1 MINSMTG
8 YANGSFKL
16 DSSVSLSV
24 EIRALNNRYLD
35 LNIRLDDDLK
45 YLEAKI
51 KSLLSDTIKR
61 GKVECRITKSL
72 NQQSKSS
79 YSDDQIKDALK
90 IMKRVALLSRQ
101 EFSAT
106 PHEIINFINSNQKS
120 KNININEK
128 ALLTA
133 LSNVLKNFN
142 KDRAREGKNLSS
154 ILKQNVN
161 TINVHVKNVRKFYK
175 DDAKDYQQKLIKKL
189 SDINSEIDQQRLQQ
203 EVVYFLQKSDIEEEL
218 SRILSHNKEI
228 VDLLKSKD
236 PVGKKLDFMMQ
247 ELNREANTLG
257 SKSISTR
264 ISSLA
269 VDIKVLIEQMRE
281 QIQNIEGQTLIKIN
295 YLSSAP
301 LLVLAKRQ
309 LSKNY

>member
-1 MINSMTG
+1 MTG

-51 KSLLSDTIKR
+51 KSMLSETIKR

-72 NQQSKSS
+72 NQQSKLS

-90 IMKRVALLSRQ
+90 IMKRVAHLSRQ

-106 PHEIINFINSNQKS
+106 PHEIINFINSNQRP

-128 ALLTA
+128 AFLTA
-133 LSNVLKNFN
+133 LSNVLKNFS

-161 TINVHVKNVRKFYK
+161 AINANVKNVRKFYK
-175 DDAKDYQQKLIKKL
+175 DDAKGHQQKLLKKL
-189 SDINSEIDQQRLQQ
+189 NDINSEIDQQRLQQ

-218 SRILSHNKEI
+218 SRIFSHNKEI
-228 VDLLKSKD
+228 IDLLKSKD

-281 QIQNIEGQTLIKIN
+281 QIQNIE
-295 YLSSAP
+295 
-301 LLVLAKRQ
+301 
-309 LSKNY
+309 

>member
-1 MINSMTG
+1 MTG

-61 GKVECRITKSL
+61 GKVECRISKSL

-106 PHEIINFINSNQKS
+106 PHEIINFINSNQKP

-128 ALLTA
+128 AFLAA

-161 TINVHVKNVRKFYK
+161 AINAHVKNVRKFYK
-175 DDAKDYQQKLIKKL
+175 DDAKDHQQKLLKKL

-228 VDLLKSKD
+228 IDLLKSKD

-281 QIQNIEGQTLIKIN
+281 QIQNIE
-295 YLSSAP
+295 
-301 LLVLAKRQ
+301 
-309 LSKNY
+309 

>member
-1 MINSMTG
+1 MTG

-51 KSLLSDTIKR
+51 KSKLSDTIKR

-72 NQQSKSS
+72 NQQSKLS

-106 PHEIINFINSNQKS
+106 PHEIINFINSNHKP

-128 ALLTA
+128 AFLTA

-161 TINVHVKNVRKFYK
+161 AINTHVKNVRKFYK
-175 DDAKDYQQKLIKKL
+175 DDAKEHQQKLLKKL

-203 EVVYFLQKSDIEEEL
+203 EVIYFLQKSDIEEEL

-228 VDLLKSKD
+228 IDLLKSKD

-281 QIQNIEGQTLIKIN
+281 QIQNIE
-295 YLSSAP
+295 
-301 LLVLAKRQ
+301 
-309 LSKNY
+309 

>member
-1 MINSMTG
+1 MTG

-16 DSSVSLSV
+16 NSSVSLSV

-106 PHEIINFINSNQKS
+106 PHEIINFINSNQKP

-128 ALLTA
+128 AFLAA

-161 TINVHVKNVRKFYK
+161 AINAHVKNVRRFYK
-175 DDAKDYQQKLIKKL
+175 DDAKDHQQKLLKKL

-228 VDLLKSKD
+228 IDLLKSKD

-281 QIQNIEGQTLIKIN
+281 QIQNIE
-295 YLSSAP
+295 
-301 LLVLAKRQ
+301 
-309 LSKNY
+309 

>member
-1 MINSMTG
+1 MTG

-72 NQQSKSS
+72 NQQSKLS

-90 IMKRVALLSRQ
+90 IMKRVARLSKQ

-106 PHEIINFINSNQKS
+106 PHEIINFINSNQKP

-128 ALLTA
+128 ALLKA

-154 ILKQNVN
+154 ILKQNIIA
-161 TINVHVKNVRKFYK
+161 INAHVKNVRKFYK
-175 DDAKDYQQKLIKKL
+175 DDAKDHQQKLIKKL

-281 QIQNIEGQTLIKIN
+281 QIQNIE
-295 YLSSAP
+295 
-301 LLVLAKRQ
+301 
-309 LSKNY
+309 

>member
-16 DSSVSLSV
+16 DLSVSLTV

-51 KSLLSDTIKR
+51 KSMLSETIKR

-72 NQQSKSS
+72 NQQSKLS

-90 IMKRVALLSRQ
+90 IMKRVAHLSRQ

-106 PHEIINFINSNQKS
+106 PHEIINFINSNQKP
-120 KNININEK
+120 KNITINEK
-128 ALLTA
+128 AFLTA
-133 LSNVLKNFN
+133 LSNVFKNFN

-161 TINVHVKNVRKFYK
+161 AINAHVKNVRKFYK
-175 DDAKDYQQKLIKKL
+175 DDAKDHQQKLLKKL
-189 SDINSEIDQQRLQQ
+189 SNINSEIDQQRLQQ

-228 VDLLKSKD
+228 IDLLKSKD

-281 QIQNIEGQTLIKIN
+281 QIQNIE
-295 YLSSAP
+295 
-301 LLVLAKRQ
+301 
-309 LSKNY
+309 

>member
-1 MINSMTG
+1 MTG

-90 IMKRVALLSRQ
+90 IMKRVAHLAKQ
-101 EFSAT
+101 EFSVT
-106 PHEIINFINSNQKS
+106 PHEIINFINSNQKP

-161 TINVHVKNVRKFYK
+161 AINAHVKNVRKFYK
-175 DDAKDYQQKLIKKL
+175 DDAKDHQQKLIKKL

-228 VDLLKSKD
+228 IDLLKSKD

-281 QIQNIEGQTLIKIN
+281 QIQNIE
-295 YLSSAP
+295 
-301 LLVLAKRQ
+301 
-309 LSKNY
+309 

>member
-1 MINSMTG
+1 MTG

-72 NQQSKSS
+72 NQKSKSS

-106 PHEIINFINSNQKS
+106 PHEIINFINSNQKP

-128 ALLTA
+128 AFLTA

-142 KDRAREGKNLSS
+142 KDRSREGKNLSS

-161 TINVHVKNVRKFYK
+161 AINAHVKNVRKFYK
-175 DDAKDYQQKLIKKL
+175 DDAKNHQQKLIKKL

-228 VDLLKSKD
+228 IDLLKSND

-281 QIQNIEGQTLIKIN
+281 QIQNIE
-295 YLSSAP
+295 
-301 LLVLAKRQ
+301 
-309 LSKNY
+309 

>member
-72 NQQSKSS
+72 NQQSKLS

-90 IMKRVALLSRQ
+90 IMKRVARLSKQ

-106 PHEIINFINSNQKS
+106 PHEIINFINSNQKP

-128 ALLTA
+128 ALLKA

-154 ILKQNVN
+154 ILKQNIIA
-161 TINVHVKNVRKFYK
+161 INAHVKNVRKFYK
-175 DDAKDYQQKLIKKL
+175 DDAKDHQQKLIKKL

-281 QIQNIEGQTLIKIN
+281 QIQNIE
-295 YLSSAP
+295 
-301 LLVLAKRQ
+301 
-309 LSKNY
+309 

>member
-1 MINSMTG
+1 MTG

-90 IMKRVALLSRQ
+90 IMKRVAHLAKQ
-101 EFSAT
+101 EFSVT
-106 PHEIINFINSNQKS
+106 PHEIINFINSNQKP

-133 LSNVLKNFN
+133 VSNVLKNFN

-161 TINVHVKNVRKFYK
+161 AINAHVKNVRKFYK
-175 DDAKDYQQKLIKKL
+175 DDAKDHQQKLIKKL

-228 VDLLKSKD
+228 IDLLKIKD

-281 QIQNIEGQTLIKIN
+281 QIQNIE
-295 YLSSAP
+295 
-301 LLVLAKRQ
+301 
-309 LSKNY
+309 

>member
-1 MINSMTG
+1 MTG

-79 YSDDQIKDALK
+79 FSDDQIKDALK

-106 PHEIINFINSNQKS
+106 PHEIINFINSNQKP

-128 ALLTA
+128 AFLTA

-142 KDRAREGKNLSS
+142 KDRSREGKNLSS

-161 TINVHVKNVRKFYK
+161 AINAHVKNVRKFYK
-175 DDAKDYQQKLIKKL
+175 DDAKSHQQKLIKKL

-228 VDLLKSKD
+228 IDLLKSND

-281 QIQNIEGQTLIKIN
+281 QIQNIE
-295 YLSSAP
+295 
-301 LLVLAKRQ
+301 
-309 LSKNY
+309 

>member
-90 IMKRVALLSRQ
+90 IMKRVAHLAKQ
-101 EFSAT
+101 EFSVT
-106 PHEIINFINSNQKS
+106 PHEIINFINSNQKP

-133 LSNVLKNFN
+133 VSNVLKNFN

-161 TINVHVKNVRKFYK
+161 AINAHVKNVRKFYK
-175 DDAKDYQQKLIKKL
+175 DDAKDHQQKLIKKL

-228 VDLLKSKD
+228 IDLLKNKD

-281 QIQNIEGQTLIKIN
+281 QIQNIE
-295 YLSSAP
+295 
-301 LLVLAKRQ
+301 
-309 LSKNY
+309 

>member
-35 LNIRLDDDLK
+35 FNIRLDDDLK

-90 IMKRVALLSRQ
+90 IMKRVAYLTKQ

-106 PHEIINFINSNQKS
+106 PHEIINFINSNQKP

-128 ALLTA
+128 ALLTD

-161 TINVHVKNVRKFYK
+161 AINAHVKNVRKFYK
-175 DDAKDYQQKLIKKL
+175 DDAKEHQQKLIKKL

-281 QIQNIEGQTLIKIN
+281 QIQNI
-295 YLSSAP
+295 
-301 LLVLAKRQ
+301 V
-309 LSKNY
+309 

>member
-1 MINSMTG
+1 MTG

-90 IMKRVALLSRQ
+90 IMKRVAHLAKQ
-101 EFSAT
+101 EFSVT
-106 PHEIINFINSNQKS
+106 PHEIINFINSNQKP

-133 LSNVLKNFN
+133 VSNVLKNFN

-161 TINVHVKNVRKFYK
+161 AINAHVKNVRKFYK
-175 DDAKDYQQKLIKKL
+175 DDAKDHQQKLIKKL

-228 VDLLKSKD
+228 VDLLQSKD

-281 QIQNIEGQTLIKIN
+281 QIQNIE
-295 YLSSAP
+295 
-301 LLVLAKRQ
+301 
-309 LSKNY
+309 

>member
-1 MINSMTG
+1 MTG

-16 DSSVSLSV
+16 DSSVSLSI

-51 KSLLSDTIKR
+51 KSMLSDTIKR
-61 GKVECRITKSL
+61 GKVECRISKSL
-72 NQQSKSS
+72 NQHSKLS

-106 PHEIINFINSNQKS
+106 PHEIINFINSNQKP

-128 ALLTA
+128 AFLAA

-154 ILKQNVN
+154 VLKQNVN
-161 TINVHVKNVRKFYK
+161 VINANVKNVRKFYK
-175 DDAKDYQQKLIKKL
+175 DDAKDHQQKLLKKL

-228 VDLLKSKD
+228 IDLLKSKD

-281 QIQNIEGQTLIKIN
+281 QIQNIE
-295 YLSSAP
+295 
-301 LLVLAKRQ
+301 
-309 LSKNY
+309 

>member
-1 MINSMTG
+1 MTG

-90 IMKRVALLSRQ
+90 IMKRVANLAKQ
-101 EFSAT
+101 EFSVT
-106 PHEIINFINSNQKS
+106 PHEIINFINSNQKP

-133 LSNVLKNFN
+133 VSNVLKNFN

-161 TINVHVKNVRKFYK
+161 AINAHVKNVRKFYK
-175 DDAKDYQQKLIKKL
+175 DDAKDHQQKLIKKL

-228 VDLLKSKD
+228 IDLLKIKD

-281 QIQNIEGQTLIKIN
+281 QIQNIE
-295 YLSSAP
+295 
-301 LLVLAKRQ
+301 
-309 LSKNY
+309 

>member
-16 DSSVSLSV
+16 NSSVSLSV

-61 GKVECRITKSL
+61 GKVECRISKSL

-106 PHEIINFINSNQKS
+106 PHEIINFINSNQKP

-128 ALLTA
+128 AFLAA

-161 TINVHVKNVRKFYK
+161 AINAHVKNVRKFYK
-175 DDAKDYQQKLIKKL
+175 DDAKDHQQKLLKKL

-218 SRILSHNKEI
+218 SRVLSHNKEI
-228 VDLLKSKD
+228 IDLLKSKD

-281 QIQNIEGQTLIKIN
+281 QIQNIE
-295 YLSSAP
+295 
-301 LLVLAKRQ
+301 
-309 LSKNY
+309 

>member
-51 KSLLSDTIKR
+51 KSMLSDTIKR
-61 GKVECRITKSL
+61 GKVECRISKSL
-72 NQQSKSS
+72 NQHSKLS

-106 PHEIINFINSNQKS
+106 PHEIINFINSNQKP

-128 ALLTA
+128 AFLAA

-161 TINVHVKNVRKFYK
+161 AINAHVKNVRKFYK
-175 DDAKDYQQKLIKKL
+175 DDAKNHQQKLIKKL

-228 VDLLKSKD
+228 IDLLKSND

-281 QIQNIEGQTLIKIN
+281 QIQNIE
-295 YLSSAP
+295 
-301 LLVLAKRQ
+301 
-309 LSKNY
+309 

>member
-1 MINSMTG
+1 MTG

-16 DSSVSLSV
+16 DSSVSLSF
-24 EIRALNNRYLD
+24 EIRALNNRYFD

-51 KSLLSDTIKR
+51 KSMLSDTIKR

-72 NQQSKSS
+72 NHQSKLS

-106 PHEIINFINSNQKS
+106 PHEIINFINSNQKP

-128 ALLTA
+128 VFFTA

-161 TINVHVKNVRKFYK
+161 AINAHVKNVRKFYK
-175 DDAKDYQQKLIKKL
+175 DDAKNHQQKLLKKL
-189 SDINSEIDQQRLQQ
+189 SDINNEIDQQRLQQ

-228 VDLLKSKD
+228 IDLLKSKD

-281 QIQNIEGQTLIKIN
+281 QIQNIE
-295 YLSSAP
+295 
-301 LLVLAKRQ
+301 
-309 LSKNY
+309 

>member
-90 IMKRVALLSRQ
+90 IMKRVAHLAKQ
-101 EFSAT
+101 EFSVT
-106 PHEIINFINSNQKS
+106 PHEIINFINSNQKP

-133 LSNVLKNFN
+133 VSNVLKNFN

-161 TINVHVKNVRKFYK
+161 AINAHVKNVRKFYK
-175 DDAKDYQQKLIKKL
+175 DDAKDHQQKLIKKL

-228 VDLLKSKD
+228 IDLLKSTD

-281 QIQNIEGQTLIKIN
+281 QIQNIE
-295 YLSSAP
+295 
-301 LLVLAKRQ
+301 
-309 LSKNY
+309 

>member
-1 MINSMTG
+1 MTG

-90 IMKRVALLSRQ
+90 IMKRVAHLAKQ
-101 EFSAT
+101 EFSVT
-106 PHEIINFINSNQKS
+106 PHEIINFINSNQKP

-133 LSNVLKNFN
+133 VSNVLKNFN

-161 TINVHVKNVRKFYK
+161 AINAHIKNVRKFYK
-175 DDAKDYQQKLIKKL
+175 YDAKDHQQKLIKKL

-228 VDLLKSKD
+228 VDLLQSKD

-281 QIQNIEGQTLIKIN
+281 QIQNIE
-295 YLSSAP
+295 
-301 LLVLAKRQ
+301 
-309 LSKNY
+309 

>member
-1 MINSMTG
+1 MTG

-90 IMKRVALLSRQ
+90 IMKRVAHLAKQ
-101 EFSAT
+101 EFSVT
-106 PHEIINFINSNQKS
+106 PHEIINFINSNQKP

-133 LSNVLKNFN
+133 VSNVLKNFN

-161 TINVHVKNVRKFYK
+161 AINAHVKNVRKFYK
-175 DDAKDYQQKLIKKL
+175 DDAKDHQQKLIKKL

-228 VDLLKSKD
+228 IDLLQSKD

-281 QIQNIEGQTLIKIN
+281 QIQNIE
-295 YLSSAP
+295 
-301 LLVLAKRQ
+301 
-309 LSKNY
+309 

>member
-61 GKVECRITKSL
+61 GKVECRISKSL
-72 NQQSKSS
+72 NQHSKLS

-90 IMKRVALLSRQ
+90 IMKRVAHLTKQ

-106 PHEIINFINSNQKS
+106 PHEIINFINSNQKP

-161 TINVHVKNVRKFYK
+161 AINAHVKNVRKFYK
-175 DDAKDYQQKLIKKL
+175 DDAKEHQQKLIKKL

-281 QIQNIEGQTLIKIN
+281 QIQNIE
-295 YLSSAP
+295 
-301 LLVLAKRQ
+301 
-309 LSKNY
+309 

>member
-16 DSSVSLSV
+16 DSSVSLSF

-51 KSLLSDTIKR
+51 KSMLSDTIKR

-72 NQQSKSS
+72 NQQSKLS

-106 PHEIINFINSNQKS
+106 PHEIINFINSNQKP

-161 TINVHVKNVRKFYK
+161 AINTHIKNVRKF
-175 DDAKDYQQKLIKKL
+175 IKMM
-189 SDINSEIDQQRLQQ
+189 
-203 EVVYFLQKSDIEEEL
+203 QKSI
-218 SRILSHNKEI
+218 NK
-228 VDLLKSKD
+228 S
-236 PVGKKLDFMMQ
+236 
-247 ELNREANTLG
+247 
-257 SKSISTR
+257 
-264 ISSLA
+264 
-269 VDIKVLIEQMRE
+269 
-281 QIQNIEGQTLIKIN
+281 
-295 YLSSAP
+295 Y
-301 LLVLAKRQ
+301 
-309 LSKNY
+309 

>member
-1 MINSMTG
+1 MTG

-72 NQQSKSS
+72 NQQSKLS

-106 PHEIINFINSNQKS
+106 PHEIINFINSNQKP
-120 KNININEK
+120 KNITINEK
-128 ALLTA
+128 AFLTA

-161 TINVHVKNVRKFYK
+161 AINAHVKNVRKFYK
-175 DDAKDYQQKLIKKL
+175 DDAKNHQQKLIKKL

-281 QIQNIEGQTLIKIN
+281 QIQNIE
-295 YLSSAP
+295 
-301 LLVLAKRQ
+301 
-309 LSKNY
+309 

>member
-90 IMKRVALLSRQ
+90 IMKRVAHLAKQ
-101 EFSAT
+101 EFSVT
-106 PHEIINFINSNQKS
+106 PHEIINFINSNQKP

-128 ALLTA
+128 ALLIA
-133 LSNVLKNFN
+133 VSNVLKNFN

-161 TINVHVKNVRKFYK
+161 AINAHVKNVRKFYK
-175 DDAKDYQQKLIKKL
+175 DDAKDHQQKLIKKL

-228 VDLLKSKD
+228 IDLLKIKD

-281 QIQNIEGQTLIKIN
+281 QIQNIE
-295 YLSSAP
+295 
-301 LLVLAKRQ
+301 
-309 LSKNY
+309 

>member
-1 MINSMTG
+1 MTG

-281 QIQNIEGQTLIKIN
+281 QIQNIE
-295 YLSSAP
+295 
-301 LLVLAKRQ
+301 
-309 LSKNY
+309 

>member
-1 MINSMTG
+1 MTG

-51 KSLLSDTIKR
+51 KSMLSDTIKR

-72 NQQSKSS
+72 NQQSKLS

-106 PHEIINFINSNQKS
+106 PHEIINFINSNQKP
-120 KNININEK
+120 KNITINEK
-128 ALLTA
+128 AFLTA

-161 TINVHVKNVRKFYK
+161 AINAHVKNVRKFYK
-175 DDAKDYQQKLIKKL
+175 DDAKEHQQKLLKKL

-228 VDLLKSKD
+228 LDLLKSKD

-281 QIQNIEGQTLIKIN
+281 QIQNIE
-295 YLSSAP
+295 
-301 LLVLAKRQ
+301 
-309 LSKNY
+309 

>member
-1 MINSMTG
+1 MTG

-90 IMKRVALLSRQ
+90 IMKRVAHITKQ

-106 PHEIINFINSNQKS
+106 PHEIINFINSNQKP
-120 KNININEK
+120 KKININEK
-128 ALLTA
+128 AFLKA
-133 LSNVLKNFN
+133 ISNVLKIFN

-161 TINVHVKNVRKFYK
+161 AINAHVKNVRKFYK
-175 DDAKDYQQKLIKKL
+175 DDAKDHQQKLIKKL

-281 QIQNIEGQTLIKIN
+281 QIQNIE
-295 YLSSAP
+295 
-301 LLVLAKRQ
+301 
-309 LSKNY
+309 

>member
-1 MINSMTG
+1 MTG

-90 IMKRVALLSRQ
+90 IMKRVAHLAKQ
-101 EFSAT
+101 EFSVT
-106 PHEIINFINSNQKS
+106 PHEIINFINSNQKP

-133 LSNVLKNFN
+133 VSNVLKNFN

-161 TINVHVKNVRKFYK
+161 AISANVKNVRKFYK
-175 DDAKDYQQKLIKKL
+175 DDAKDHQQKLIKKL

-228 VDLLKSKD
+228 IDLLKIKD

-281 QIQNIEGQTLIKIN
+281 QIQNIE
-295 YLSSAP
+295 
-301 LLVLAKRQ
+301 
-309 LSKNY
+309 

>member
-1 MINSMTG
+1 MTG

-51 KSLLSDTIKR
+51 KSMLSDTIKR
-61 GKVECRITKSL
+61 GKVECRISKSL
-72 NQQSKSS
+72 NQHSKLS

-90 IMKRVALLSRQ
+90 IMKRVARLSKQ

-106 PHEIINFINSNQKS
+106 PHEIINFINSNQKP

-128 ALLTA
+128 AFLAA

-154 ILKQNVN
+154 VLKQNVN
-161 TINVHVKNVRKFYK
+161 VINANVKNVRKFYK
-175 DDAKDYQQKLIKKL
+175 DDAKDHQQKLLKKL

-228 VDLLKSKD
+228 IDLLKSND

-281 QIQNIEGQTLIKIN
+281 QIQNIE
-295 YLSSAP
+295 
-301 LLVLAKRQ
+301 
-309 LSKNY
+309 

>member
-1 MINSMTG
+1 MTG

-90 IMKRVALLSRQ
+90 IMKRVAHLAKQ
-101 EFSAT
+101 EFSVT
-106 PHEIINFINSNQKS
+106 PHEIINFINSNQKP

-133 LSNVLKNFN
+133 VSNVLKNFN

-161 TINVHVKNVRKFYK
+161 AINAHVKNVRKFYK
-175 DDAKDYQQKLIKKL
+175 DDAKDHQQKLIKKL

-228 VDLLKSKD
+228 IDLLKSKD

-281 QIQNIEGQTLIKIN
+281 QIQNIE
-295 YLSSAP
+295 
-301 LLVLAKRQ
+301 
-309 LSKNY
+309 

>member
-1 MINSMTG
+1 MTG

-51 KSLLSDTIKR
+51 KSKLSDTIKR

-72 NQQSKSS
+72 NQQSKLS

-106 PHEIINFINSNQKS
+106 PHEIINFINSNQKP

-128 ALLTA
+128 AFLTA

-161 TINVHVKNVRKFYK
+161 AINAHVKNVRKFYK
-175 DDAKDYQQKLIKKL
+175 DDAKDHQQKLLKKL
-189 SDINSEIDQQRLQQ
+189 RDINSEIDQQRLQQ

-228 VDLLKSKD
+228 IDLLKIKD

-281 QIQNIEGQTLIKIN
+281 QIQNIE
-295 YLSSAP
+295 
-301 LLVLAKRQ
+301 
-309 LSKNY
+309 

>member
-1 MINSMTG
+1 MTG

-90 IMKRVALLSRQ
+90 IMKRVAHLAKQ
-101 EFSAT
+101 EFSVT
-106 PHEIINFINSNQKS
+106 PHEIINFINSNQKP

-133 LSNVLKNFN
+133 LSKVLKIFN

-161 TINVHVKNVRKFYK
+161 AINSHVKNVRKFYK
-175 DDAKDYQQKLIKKL
+175 DDAKDHQQKLIKKL

-281 QIQNIEGQTLIKIN
+281 QIQNIE
-295 YLSSAP
+295 
-301 LLVLAKRQ
+301 
-309 LSKNY
+309 

>member
-16 DSSVSLSV
+16 DSSLSLSV

-161 TINVHVKNVRKFYK
+161 TINMHVKNIRKFYK

-281 QIQNIEGQTLIKIN
+281 QIQNIE
-295 YLSSAP
+295 
-301 LLVLAKRQ
+301 
-309 LSKNY
+309 

>member
-1 MINSMTG
+1 MTG

-35 LNIRLDDDLK
+35 LNIRLDDELK

-90 IMKRVALLSRQ
+90 IMKRVAHLAKQ
-101 EFSAT
+101 EFSVT
-106 PHEIINFINSNQKS
+106 PHEIINFINSNQKP

-133 LSNVLKNFN
+133 VSNVLKNFN

-161 TINVHVKNVRKFYK
+161 AINVHIKNIRKFYK
-175 DDAKDYQQKLIKKL
+175 YDAKDHQQKLIKKL

-228 VDLLKSKD
+228 IDLLKIKD

-281 QIQNIEGQTLIKIN
+281 QIQNIE
-295 YLSSAP
+295 
-301 LLVLAKRQ
+301 
-309 LSKNY
+309 

>member
-1 MINSMTG
+1 MTG

-51 KSLLSDTIKR
+51 KSMLSEKIKR

-106 PHEIINFINSNQKS
+106 PHEIINFINSNQKP

-128 ALLTA
+128 AFLAA

-161 TINVHVKNVRKFYK
+161 AINAHVKNVRKFYK
-175 DDAKDYQQKLIKKL
+175 DDAKDHQQKLLKKL

-218 SRILSHNKEI
+218 SRIFSHNKEI
-228 VDLLKSKD
+228 VDLLKSRD

-281 QIQNIEGQTLIKIN
+281 QIQNIE
-295 YLSSAP
+295 
-301 LLVLAKRQ
+301 
-309 LSKNY
+309 

>member
-1 MINSMTG
+1 MTG

-90 IMKRVALLSRQ
+90 IMKRVAHLTKQ

-106 PHEIINFINSNQKS
+106 PHEIINFINSNQKP

-133 LSNVLKNFN
+133 VSNVLKNFN

-161 TINVHVKNVRKFYK
+161 AINAHVKNVRKFYK
-175 DDAKDYQQKLIKKL
+175 DDAKDHQQKLLKKL

-228 VDLLKSKD
+228 IDLLKSKD

-281 QIQNIEGQTLIKIN
+281 QIQNIE
-295 YLSSAP
+295 
-301 LLVLAKRQ
+301 
-309 LSKNY
+309 

>member
-24 EIRALNNRYLD
+24 EIRALNNRYFD

-45 YLEAKI
+45 YLETKI

-61 GKVECRITKSL
+61 GKVECRITKSF
-72 NQQSKSS
+72 NQQSKLS
-79 YSDDQIKDALK
+79 YSDDQIRDALK
-90 IMKRVALLSRQ
+90 IMKRVALLSKQ

-106 PHEIINFINSNQKS
+106 PHEIINFINLNQKP

-128 ALLTA
+128 ALLKA

-161 TINVHVKNVRKFYK
+161 AINAHVKNVRIFYK
-175 DDAKDYQQKLIKKL
+175 DDAKDHHQKLIKKL
-189 SDINSEIDQQRLQQ
+189 SDINSDIDQQRLQQ

-228 VDLLKSKD
+228 IDLLKSKD

-264 ISSLA
+264 ITSLA

-281 QIQNIEGQTLIKIN
+281 QIQNIE
-295 YLSSAP
+295 
-301 LLVLAKRQ
+301 
-309 LSKNY
+309 